1 MSYSQKVQDDY
12 DGFDDE
18 DVDSESD
25 YDFED

>member
-1 MSYSQKVQDDY
+1 MSYSQKVQEDY

-18 DVDSESD
+18 DIDSESE

>member
-12 DGFDDE
+12 DGFDDQ
-18 DVDSESD
+18 DIDSESD

>member
-18 DVDSESD
+18 DHDSESE